1 MEEAWGSEDVMAR
14 LNHTA
19 RELHEGPSAT
29 SADAL
34 FELGMM
40 YCSGRDV
47 RVDLVAAHKWFNLAA
62 MRGNAAAKRYRVEL
76 AAEMTKVE
84 IARAQK
90 QAREWMTR
98 H

>member
-1 MEEAWGSEDVMAR
+1 MAR

-19 RELHEGPSAT
+19 RELNEGPTAT
-29 SADAL
+29 SGDAL
-34 FELGMM
+34 FQLGLM

-62 MRGNAAAKRYRVEL
+62 MRGSTAAKRYRVEL
-76 AAEMTKVE
+76 AAEMTKAEV
-84 IARAQK
+84 ARAQK
-90 QAREWMTR
+90 QAREWLTR